1 MAHTVYRLAATDIA
15 PTRDLSPSGTL
26 HAYTDG
32 VGTTVC
38 GLELG
43 RQVRLFPDTLWEER
57 TSGRDCPACADG
69 AKSSG

>member
-1 MAHTVYRLAATDIA
+1 MAHTIFRLAATDIA
-15 PTRDLSPSGTL
+15 PTRDLTPAGTL

-43 RQVRLFPDTLWEER
+43 RQVRMFPDGLWEDR
-57 TSGRDCPACADG
+57 APGDDCPVCAAGVTSGG
-69 AKSSG
+69 